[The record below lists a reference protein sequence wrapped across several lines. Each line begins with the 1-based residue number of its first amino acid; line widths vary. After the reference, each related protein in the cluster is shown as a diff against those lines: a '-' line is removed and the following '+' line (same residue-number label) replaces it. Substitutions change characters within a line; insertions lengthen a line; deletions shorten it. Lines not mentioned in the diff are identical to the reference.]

1 MPIRNVP
8 NSSQKYYLLNFD
20 AQGTERPESDQSMLS
35 QKLLSDLGS
44 QPVTDV
50 FLMSHGWR
58 GDVPAA
64 IRQYDAW
71 SGSMMGQSADIAQ
84 MTAAHPGFQPLL
96 VGLHWPSEPW
106 GDEQGEGSF
115 AVDPAAIEKAVDD
128 WAGRL
133 GDTPEVRKELNT
145 IIRAYATDDEPASL
159 PAEVVESY
167 RRLNA
172 ALKLGSQG
180 VGSAPGSDRPPF
192 DPEDVY
198 QAARQEDTETASFGL
213 LDTVL
218 GTVLAPLRTLS
229 FYLMK
234 DRARIFGESGAHS
247 LLLAIRKAKPG
258 VRIHLMGHSFGCVV
272 MSAATAGPAGSAAQP
287 GLVYSLVLVQGALS
301 LWSYADSIPVEAGTQ
316 GYFRRIIAEHLV
328 AGPIVTTQSEF
339 DNAVGRFYPIAAGLR
354 QQVAFGD
361 FPKYGGVGSF
371 GIQGLP
377 ESIASGRSLGSATEA
392 YQFQPGKIYNLEGSG
407 IIKQMWGMQGAHS
420 DIVHPEVAHAI
431 WAAAL

>member
-20 AQGTERPESDQSMLS
+20 DQGRERTESDQTMLS

-44 QPVTDV
+44 QAVTDV

-71 SGSMMGQSADIAQ
+71 SASMMGQSADIAQ
-84 MTAAHPGFQPLL
+84 MTSAHPGFQPML

-115 AVDPAAIEKAVDD
+115 AVDPAAIDRAVND

-133 GDTPEVRKELNT
+133 GDTPEVRKELNI

-159 PAEVVESY
+159 PPEVVQSY
-167 RRLNA
+167 ARLNA
-172 ALKLGSQG
+172 QLKLGAHG

-192 DPEDVY
+192 DAEDVY
-198 QAARQEDTETASFGL
+198 QAARQEDTETGSFGL

-218 GTVLAPLRTLS
+218 GNVLAPLRTLS

-234 DRARIFGESGAHS
+234 DRARIFGESGAHN

-258 VRIHLMGHSFGCVV
+258 VRLHLMGHSFGCVV
-272 MSAATAGPAGSAAQP
+272 MSAATAGPPASGAQA
-287 GLVYSLVLVQGALS
+287 GLVHSLVLVQGALS
-301 LWSYADSIPVEAGTQ
+301 LWSYAASIPVEAGTQ
-316 GYFRRIIAEHLV
+316 GYFRRIVDERRV
-328 AGPIVTTQSEF
+328 AGPIITTQSEF

-354 QQVAFGD
+354 QQLAFGD
-361 FPKYGGVGSF
+361 FPKYGGVGSY

-377 ESIASGRSLGSATEA
+377 GSILSGLVMGSATES
-392 YQFQPGKIYNLEGSG
+392 YQFQPGKIYNLESSP
-407 IIKQMWGMQGAHS
+407 IIKQMFGIQGAHS